1 MICMTFRSRPRL
13 ILKDSCLY
21 RVFTW
26 GRGYVVLYNMGYVFA
41 SHTPMYMRHSHSH
54 SSCISHLLLVD
65 LGVPPQASSIR
76 CPAYYMRRATV
87 QAQQHATVPLP
98 VGGELTG
105 RDNRS
110 PPPDSLQII
119 CKNPLDKA
127 LRFDFSLSQS
137 LQTSSNRQTSPSSLD
152 DPFQLQKPLPLT
164 CPNQHSAS
172 HESLRMYIYIYIYI
186 LVQHFGI
193 LDFFSKPSL

>member
-54 SSCISHLLLVD
+54 SSCIGHLLLVD

-87 QAQQHATVPLP
+87 QAQQHATIPLP

-119 CKNPLDKA
+119 CKNAVSDLLVKTLHQDCPCHPPRAAIPVPSIPINFLTFFIAVGTLAAFTISSRRGKA
-127 LRFDFSLSQS
+127 ANITRRKLH
-137 LQTSSNRQTSPSSLD
+137 SSRR
-152 DPFQLQKPLPLT
+152 K
-164 CPNQHSAS
+164 
-172 HESLRMYIYIYIYI
+172 
-186 LVQHFGI
+186 
-193 LDFFSKPSL
+193 